1 MSEDNSNNFAARV
14 AALVAK
20 AATADKLQETVEEL
34 RTALSAEIGRG
45 DAHSRNT
52 EWWKKRN
59 AELHDEVSALKN
71 EQRNLRGSLRSLVN
85 EKSAFIHEVANLKR
99 QVEELQADRAA
110 PFNDEWDSW
119 SDAAQACDPAQFVF
133 DPARDK
139 QVLATK
145 ALSKADLLC
154 ELRKTLPPGSF
165 VFIEPTFN
173 PIDPADHS

>member
-1 MSEDNSNNFAARV
+1 MTDNNLAAQI
-14 AALVAK
+14 AALLAK
-20 AATADKLQETVEEL
+20 AEKADELQETVAKMGRIIESQNREAQWYMTRNAQL
-34 RTALSAEIGRG
+34 HDEI
-45 DAHSRNT
+45 DKHL
-52 EWWKKRN
+52 KRN
-59 AELHDEVSALKN
+59 AELSELCRERAKRIVALIRDTTALKR
-71 EQRNLRGSLRSLVN
+71 E
-85 EKSAFIHEVANLKR
+85 
-99 QVEELQADRAA
+99 VEELKAAQDAADVANA

-145 ALSKADLLC
+145 ALSKADLLRQ
-154 ELRKTLPPGSF
+154 LRETLPPDSF